1 MAKSVAKSVSEIE
14 KKTDVLEKVQD
25 ARIEKFYLKVA
36 KCDQVL
42 QTVIL
47 YGDKTNY
54 FREVNEFIK
63 KKNHY

>member
-1 MAKSVAKSVSEIE
+1 M
-14 KKTDVLEKVQD
+14 
-25 ARIEKFYLKVA
+25 
-36 KCDQVL
+36 L

-63 KKNHY
+63 KKNHYSAQNDNLMAKVTVLTKLVNLLRGKQPNNQKEN